1 MAKHTLTVALFFFV
15 TLTFAQEV
23 KDYEKD
29 FKTFWGAFNEAVRKQ
44 DCHELGRMIHYPLNV
59 NQGEESSTLTPMNFS
74 ADCTK
79 LFHPLLVRHFKEQYI
94 QYDLTHH
101 DIKKN
106 YRKDIFPFEDEIYR
120 EKFDLYE
127 GTRIYTFVLTNITD
141 QVPVLQLVFLKTK
154 EGYKLFHYLT
164 P

>member
-1 MAKHTLTVALFFFV
+1 MAKLTLTLVLFFFAN
-15 TLTFAQEV
+15 LTFAQEV

-29 FKTFWGAFNEAVRKQ
+29 FKTFWGAFNEAVKKQ
-44 DCHELGRMIHYPLNV
+44 DCHELGRMTHFPLNV
-59 NQGEESSTLTPMNFS
+59 SKGEESTTMSPMNFS
-74 ADCTK
+74 AECTK

-94 QYDLTHH
+94 QYDLTHN
-101 DIKKN
+101 DIKMN
-106 YRKDIFPFEDEIYR
+106 YRKDIYPVEDEIYR

-127 GTRIYTFVLTNITD
+127 GTKIFAFMLTNNTD
-141 QVPVLQLVFLKTK
+141 RMPELQLVFLKTK